1 MKEVM
6 PKPSQPS
13 RRIIRWGMKINR
25 FIDRINRIT
34 RIVNR
39 VINLSS
45 DIYDEE
51 NFSTLAEINRTVL
64 ENKRPM
70 GSQTRVRRI
79 GVLEM
84 GIITHSRR
92 IVELLCIDHSVEGSK
107 INRRSSH
114 I

>member
-1 MKEVM
+1 M
-6 PKPSQPS
+6 PKPSQPN
-13 RRIIRWGMKINR
+13 RRIIRWGMKIKR
-25 FIDRINRIT
+25 FIDRINKIT

-45 DIYDEE
+45 DIYVEE
-51 NFSTLAEINRTVL
+51 NFSTLAEINKTVL
-64 ENKRPM
+64 ENKRPI
-70 GSQTRVRRI
+70 GSQIRVRRI

-92 IVELLCIDHSVEGSK
+92 VVELLCIDHRVEGNI

-114 I
+114 M